1 MNIYD
6 SDYIYDEIKL
16 NHPFSIKILDENYK
30 LLIRPKAQK
39 PCIST
44 KGQRPCISTKVETH
58 ADELVILESVTD
70 V

>member
-30 LLIRPKAQK
+30 LLIRPKAKAQK
-39 PCIST
+39 
-44 KGQRPCISTKVETH
+44 PCISTKVETH